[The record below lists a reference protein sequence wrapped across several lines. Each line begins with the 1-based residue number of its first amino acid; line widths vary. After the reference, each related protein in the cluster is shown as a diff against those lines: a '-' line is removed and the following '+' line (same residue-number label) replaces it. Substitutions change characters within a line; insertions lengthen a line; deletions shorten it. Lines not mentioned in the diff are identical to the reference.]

1 MNGMDS
7 QIISLLYNFIADGIV
22 LFFVKKDLFPNIKGS
37 QMLKCAVTFSAS
49 YLLWDNVVQDM
60 NPYFKIFSKCL
71 LIFLLLCIFFKIHSL
86 KLLIKT
92 TILLLLYMFLLAGSI
107 SFFLSCINIENI
119 KEKNAAYKA
128 MGVMLFNAFFL
139 FLWKLKK
146 KKEDSVKF
154 FESNMYEI
162 QLTRKGKKIVCQAM
176 YDSGNLL
183 SSEITGQGVCILS
196 QLQAK
201 KLLLP
206 KEWEMIN
213 KFYDTEMLEDFSW
226 KAWAKQFQSGIYIL
240 QYFTVGEK
248 KAKMPGIMAEEIV
261 VLKNK
266 EVLVKTKGM
275 LGISQEKLSEK
286 SRFSVLLPADIFER
300 ENNRSIV

>member
-1 MNGMDS
+1 MKPVPVRFKRL
-7 QIISLLYNFIADGIV
+7 QRKVRTHVQKTVGI
-22 LFFVKKDLFPNIKGS
+22 FRP
-37 QMLKCAVTFSAS
+37 
-49 YLLWDNVVQDM
+49 
-60 NPYFKIFSKCL
+60 
-71 LIFLLLCIFFKIHSL
+71 
-86 KLLIKT
+86 
-92 TILLLLYMFLLAGSI
+92 
-107 SFFLSCINIENI
+107 
-119 KEKNAAYKA
+119 
-128 MGVMLFNAFFL
+128 FFL

-146 KKEDSVKF
+146 KKEDGVKF

-162 QLTRKGKKIVCQAM
+162 QITRKGKKIVCQAM

-226 KAWAKQFQSGIYIL
+226 KTWAKQFQSGIYIL

>member
-1 MNGMDS
+1 MNEMDS

-71 LIFLLLCIFFKIHSL
+71 LIFLLLCIFLKIHSL

-146 KKEDSVKF
+146 KKEDGVKF

-162 QLTRKGKKIVCQAM
+162 QITRKGKKIVCQAM

-226 KAWAKQFQSGIYIL
+226 KTWAKQFQSGIYIL